1 MTDVFLNVKGRYI
14 FQLSLENKFTIP
26 WRTSFKNKNQKLLI
40 IEIIEGF
47 QLMSIEKKSSI
58 NYDLQIKQV
67 KKTSLK
73 SLLDICKEVL
83 YKRAPLK

>member
-40 IEIIEGF
+40 IEITEGF

-73 SLLDICKEVL
+73 SLLDIFKEVL